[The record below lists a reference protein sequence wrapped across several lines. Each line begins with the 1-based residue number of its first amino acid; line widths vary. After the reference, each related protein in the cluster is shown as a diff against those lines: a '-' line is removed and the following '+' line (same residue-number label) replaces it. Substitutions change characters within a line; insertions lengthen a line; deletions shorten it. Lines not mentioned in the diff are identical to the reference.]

1 MRFLKIKD
9 GKIFLKK
16 KNNRRNFLK
25 KTAILTT
32 AATLSTFIPKKTYS
46 KNKYNWK
53 MVTTWPK
60 NFPGLGTGAETFAK
74 MVTDASDG
82 RLKITV
88 FGAGEIVPAF
98 EAMDAVS
105 SGAIEMGHGGPY
117 YWKGKVPAAQYLSAI
132 PFGLTPQEQNSWF
145 EKGGGQKIADE
156 IYKKMGCKFFVCGN
170 TGPQMGGW
178 FNKEIKKIDDFKGL
192 KMRVPGLGGE
202 VIKAAGGTVVN
213 LHGGELLTSIQSGA
227 IDALEW
233 VGPYNDLAFGIHKAA
248 KYYYYPGW
256 HEPAAILDCF
266 INLKKWNSLPDDLK
280 KVVSLSAKAATQQM
294 TNEMIAGNN
303 IALET
308 LIKKHKV
315 ELRSFPD
322 QVLKKL
328 AELSE
333 KVLKKLSSSDYLSK
347 KVYQSIIKFRNES
360 IKRSENQKKFLET
373 RIKFTKNEL

>member
-1 MRFLKIKD
+1 MKTKS
-9 GKIFLKK
+9 
-16 KNNRRNFLK
+16 NRRKFLRNIGI
-25 KTAILTT
+25 TASAITL
-32 AATLSTFIPKKTYS
+32 AANQLKSVKA
-46 KNKYNWK
+46 KNIYNWK

-60 NFPGLGTGAETFAK
+60 NFPGLGTGAEIFAN
-74 MVTDASDG
+74 TITEASNG
-82 RLKITV
+82 RLNVTV

-117 YWKGKVPAAQYLSAI
+117 YWKGKVAAAQYLSAI

-145 EKGGGQKIADE
+145 EKGGGQEIADK

-178 FNKEIKKIDDFKGL
+178 FNKEIKSIKDFKGL
-192 KMRVPGLGGE
+192 KMRIPGLGGE

-233 VGPYNDLAFGIHKAA
+233 VGPYNDLAFGIHKTA

-256 HEPAAILDCF
+256 HEPGGVLDCF
-266 INLKKWNSLPDDLK
+266 INIDKWNSLPKDLQK
-280 KVVSLSAKAATQQM
+280 IVETSAKATTQRI

-303 IALET
+303 LALET
-308 LIKKHKV
+308 LVKKHKIK
-315 ELRSFPD
+315 LKPFPEN
-322 QVLKKL
+322 VLKEL
-328 AELSE
+328 ANLSNI
-333 KVLKKLSSSDYLSK
+333 VIKKLIGSDKLSK
-347 KVYQSIIKFRNES
+347 EVYNSIMNFREKS
-360 IKRSENQKKFLET
+360 IMRSQVSEQKFLET
-373 RIKFTKNEL
+373 RLKFL

>member
-1 MRFLKIKD
+1 M
-9 GKIFLKK
+9 GNFLKK

-25 KTAILTT
+25 KTALLST
-32 AATLSTFIPKKTYS
+32 AAAFSTFIPKKIKAAKT
-46 KNKYNWK
+46 YNWK

-60 NFPGLGTGAETFAK
+60 NFPGLGTCAEIFAK
-74 MVTDASDG
+74 MVNEGSDG
-82 RLKITV
+82 KMNITV
-88 FGAGEIVPAF
+88 FGSGEIVPAF

-117 YWKGKVPAAQYLSAI
+117 YWKGKVAAAQYLSAI

-145 EKGGGQKIADE
+145 EKGGGQEIADK
-156 IYKKMGCKFFVCGN
+156 IYEKMGCKFFVCGN
-170 TGPQMGGW
+170 TGPQMCGW
-178 FNKEIKKIDDFKGL
+178 YNKEIKTIEDYQGL
-192 KMRVPGLGGE
+192 KMRAPGLGGE

-213 LHGGELLTSIQSGA
+213 IHGGELLTSIQSGA

-266 INLKKWNSLPDDLK
+266 INLKKWNSLPNNLK
-280 KVVSLSAKAATQQM
+280 KIIALSAKAATQQM

-303 IALET
+303 MALKT
-308 LIKKHKV
+308 LLNKHGVKV
-315 ELRSFPD
+315 KPFPD
-322 QVLKKL
+322 EVLKKL
-328 AELSE
+328 AILSN
-333 KVLKKLSSSDYLSK
+333 KVLNKLSSSDELSK
-347 KVYQSIIKFRNES
+347 KVYKSIIKFRNDS

-373 RIKFTKNEL
+373 RMKYVNYEK

>member
-1 MRFLKIKD
+1 LKFLKIKN
-9 GKIFLKK
+9 GKLLKK
-16 KNNRRNFLK
+16 KINRRNFLK
-25 KTAILTT
+25 KTALISS
-32 AATLSTFIPKKTYS
+32 AVTLSTLIKKPKAKEI
-46 KNKYNWK
+46 YNWK

-60 NFPGLGTGAETFAK
+60 NFPGLGTGAEIFAK
-74 MVTDASDG
+74 MINESSG
-82 RLKITV
+82 GKMNITV

-117 YWKGKVPAAQYLSAI
+117 YWKGKVPASQYLSAI

-145 EKGGGQKIADE
+145 EKGGGQEIADE

-178 FNKEIKKIDDFKGL
+178 YNKEINKIEDYQGL
-192 KMRVPGLGGE
+192 KMRAPGLGGE

-213 LHGGELLTSIQSGA
+213 IHGGELLTSIQSGA

-233 VGPYNDLAFGIHKAA
+233 VGPYNDLAFGIYKAA

-266 INLKKWNSLPDDLK
+266 INLEKWNSLPDDLK
-280 KVVSLSAKAATQQM
+280 KIISMSAKAATQQM

-303 IALET
+303 IALQT
-308 LIKKHKV
+308 LIKKHRVNVKP
-315 ELRSFPD
+315 FPD
-322 QVLKKL
+322 EVLKKL
-328 AELSE
+328 AMLSE
-333 KVLKKLSSSDYLSK
+333 KVLDKLSSSDDLSK
-347 KVYQSIIKFRNES
+347 KVYKSIIKFRNAS
-360 IKRSENQKKFLET
+360 IKRSENQRKFLET
-373 RIKFTKNEL
+373 RSKFVKYE

>member
-1 MRFLKIKD
+1 MKTKS
-9 GKIFLKK
+9 
-16 KNNRRNFLK
+16 NRRKFLRNIGI
-25 KTAILTT
+25 TASAITL
-32 AATLSTFIPKKTYS
+32 AANQLKSVKA
-46 KNKYNWK
+46 KNIYNWK

-60 NFPGLGTGAETFAK
+60 NFPGLGTGAEIFAN
-74 MVTDASDG
+74 TITEASNG
-82 RLKITV
+82 RLNVTV

-117 YWKGKVPAAQYLSAI
+117 YWKGKVAAAQYLSAI

-145 EKGGGQKIADE
+145 EKGGGQEIADK

-178 FNKEIKKIDDFKGL
+178 FNKEIKSIKDFKGL
-192 KMRVPGLGGE
+192 KMRIPGLGGE

-233 VGPYNDLAFGIHKAA
+233 VGPYNDLAFGIHKTA

-256 HEPAAILDCF
+256 HEPGGVLDCF
-266 INLKKWNSLPDDLK
+266 INIDKWNSLPKDLQK
-280 KVVSLSAKAATQQM
+280 IVETSAKATTQRI

-303 IALET
+303 LALET
-308 LIKKHKV
+308 LVKKHKIK
-315 ELRSFPD
+315 LKPFPEN
-322 QVLKKL
+322 VLKEL
-328 AELSE
+328 ANLSDI
-333 KVLKKLSSSDYLSK
+333 VIKKLIGSDKLSK
-347 KVYQSIIKFRNES
+347 EVYNSIMNFREKS
-360 IKRSENQKKFLET
+360 IMRSQVSEQKFLET
-373 RIKFTKNEL
+373 RLKFS